1 MKSGRKN
8 FKTEKSTKMRYR
20 GIMFEIDRTDFQIL
34 TAFKVVDEETVII
47 LDKPTDGIT
56 IAEIMEYL
64 DSVNARKSRKTVY
77 LHLQKL
83 MKSEYVKKG
92 IVYNHAD
99 SYYIAEKGKNALK
112 GDL

>member
-1 MKSGRKN
+1 
-8 FKTEKSTKMRYR
+8 
-20 GIMFEIDRTDFQIL
+20 MFEIDRTDFQIL

-64 DSVNARKSRKTVY
+64 DSVNASKSRKTVY

>member
-1 MKSGRKN
+1 
-8 FKTEKSTKMRYR
+8 MRNEVY
-20 GIMFEIDRTDFQIL
+20 MFEIDRTDFQIL

-77 LHLQKL
+77 LHLQKTYEEWICE
-83 MKSEYVKKG
+83 KRG

>member
-1 MKSGRKN
+1 
-8 FKTEKSTKMRYR
+8 
-20 GIMFEIDRTDFQIL
+20 MFEIDRTDFQIL

-83 MKSEYVKKG
+83 MKSEYVKRESCIIMRILTTLPKK
-92 IVYNHAD
+92 VKTH
-99 SYYIAEKGKNALK
+99 LK
-112 GDL
+112 EIYRI

>member
-8 FKTEKSTKMRYR
+8 LKMEKYTKMRYR

-56 IAEIMEYL
+56 
-64 DSVNARKSRKTVY
+64 
-77 LHLQKL
+77 
-83 MKSEYVKKG
+83 KSEYVKKG

>member
-1 MKSGRKN
+1 MFRWNFMKSGRKN
-8 FKTEKSTKMRYR
+8 LKMEKSTKMRYR

-64 DSVNARKSRKTVY
+64 DSVNARKSRKTV
-77 LHLQKL
+77 
-83 MKSEYVKKG
+83 
-92 IVYNHAD
+92 
-99 SYYIAEKGKNALK
+99 
-112 GDL
+112 

>member
-1 MKSGRKN
+1 
-8 FKTEKSTKMRYR
+8 MRD
-20 GIMFEIDRTDFQIL
+20 MFDIDRTDFQIM
-34 TAFKVVDEETVII
+34 TTFKVEEDGTVIT

-64 DSVNARKSRKTVY
+64 DSINAHKSRKTVY

-83 MKSEYVKKG
+83 VKTEYLKKG

-99 SYYIAEKGKNALK
+99 SYYITEKGKNALK

>member
-8 FKTEKSTKMRYR
+8 LKMEKSTKMRYR

-64 DSVNARKSRKTVY
+64 D
-77 LHLQKL
+77 
-83 MKSEYVKKG
+83 
-92 IVYNHAD
+92 
-99 SYYIAEKGKNALK
+99 
-112 GDL
+112 

>member
-1 MKSGRKN
+1 
-8 FKTEKSTKMRYR
+8 
-20 GIMFEIDRTDFQIL
+20 
-34 TAFKVVDEETVII
+34 
-47 LDKPTDGIT
+47 
-56 IAEIMEYL
+56 
-64 DSVNARKSRKTVY
+64 
-77 LHLQKL
+77 

>member
-1 MKSGRKN
+1 
-8 FKTEKSTKMRYR
+8 
-20 GIMFEIDRTDFQIL
+20 MFEIDRTDFQIL
-34 TAFKVVDEETVII
+34 TAFKVVDEEADEEAVIT

-56 IAEIMEYL
+56 IVEIMEYL
-64 DSVNARKSRKTVY
+64 DSVNAHKSRKTVY

-83 MKSEYVKKG
+83 MKTEYVKKG

-99 SYYIAEKGKNALK
+99 SYYIAEKGKSALK

>member
-1 MKSGRKN
+1 
-8 FKTEKSTKMRYR
+8 MRNEGY
-20 GIMFEIDRTDFQIL
+20 MFEIDRTDFQIL
-34 TAFKVVDEETVII
+34 TAFKVVDEEAVIT

-56 IAEIMEYL
+56 IVEIMEYL
-64 DSVNARKSRKTVY
+64 DSVNAHKSRKTVY

-83 MKSEYVKKG
+83 VKIEYVKKG

-99 SYYIAEKGKNALK
+99 SYYIAEKGKSALK